1 MRLRKICTAVSFFTF
16 LKLKFIKYQKNNIC
30 NITEKIN
37 SKNNK
42 KTLTIKYNSAILYLK
57 IKIVFL

>member
-1 MRLRKICTAVSFFTF
+1 MRLRKICAAVSFFTF

-42 KTLTIKYNSAILYLK
+42 KILTTKYNSAILYLK